1 MTNTNDTRLISGID
15 IFVEA
20 PFNAGLPAQIGN
32 LKLSHVASRGTKL
45 KGAELEK
52 TILDVGWLCARYLF
66 ETPVKHSSEIDAAI
80 CQAVQKIG
88 AQYKW
93 SSLIKLYSQ
102 DGKPMYS

>member
-1 MTNTNDTRLISGID
+1 MANQTDSRVISGVD

-20 PFNAGLPAQIGN
+20 PFNPGLPAQIGS
-32 LKLSHVASRGTKL
+32 LKLAHVASRGTKL

-66 ETPVKHSSEIDAAI
+66 DKPVQATSDADQAI
-80 CQAVQKIG
+80 CQLIQKIG
-88 AQYKW
+88 GQYKW

-102 DGKPMYS
+102 DGKPLFS